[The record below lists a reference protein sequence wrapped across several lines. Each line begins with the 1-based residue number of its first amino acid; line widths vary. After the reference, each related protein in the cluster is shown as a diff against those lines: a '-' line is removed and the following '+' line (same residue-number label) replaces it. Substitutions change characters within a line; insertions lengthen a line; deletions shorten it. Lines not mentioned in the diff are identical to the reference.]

1 MAITKETEIAKI
13 EVVGEYKHIQV
24 KTDTVIKEDDK
35 EISRTA
41 HRVAYTPGTVNDL
54 SGVYEE
60 TDLSSEDSEV
70 QSIANLVWTDAVK
83 TAWQNKVTG

>member
-1 MAITKETEIAKI
+1 MAITKTTEIAKI

-41 HRVAYTPGTVNDL
+41 HRVAYTPGTVNEI
-54 SGVYEE
+54 SGAYEE

>member
-1 MAITKETEIAKI
+1 MAITKTTEVAKI

-41 HRVAYTPGTVNDL
+41 HRVAYTPGTVNEI
-54 SGVYEE
+54 SGAYEE

>member
-1 MAITKETEIAKI
+1 MAITKTTEIAKI

-83 TAWQNKVTG
+83 TAWQNKVTS

>member
-1 MAITKETEIAKI
+1 MPITKTTEIAKI

>member
-1 MAITKETEIAKI
+1 MAITKETEISKI

-41 HRVAYTPGTVNDL
+41 HRVAYTPGTVNEI
-54 SGVYEE
+54 SGVYED

-70 QSIANLVWTDAVK
+70 QDIANLVWTDSVK
-83 TAWQNKVTG
+83 TAWQNKITS

>member
-1 MAITKETEIAKI
+1 M
-13 EVVGEYKHIQV
+13 GEYKHIQV

-41 HRVAYTPGTVNDL
+41 HRVAYTPGTVNEI
-54 SGVYEE
+54 SGAYEE

>member
-1 MAITKETEIAKI
+1 MAITKTTEITKI

-70 QSIANLVWTDAVK
+70 QDIANLVWTDAVK
-83 TAWQNKVTG
+83 TAWQNKITS

>member
-1 MAITKETEIAKI
+1 MAITKTTEIAKI

-24 KTDTVIKEDDK
+24 RTDTVIKEDDK

-41 HRVAYTPGTVNDL
+41 HRVAYTPGTVNEI
-54 SGVYEE
+54 SGAYEE